1 MKRSEPEQYLYEH
14 PNLLDDSF
22 SVPMT
27 EAEQWAKEHPV
38 SASAFIARAKEK
50 HPEIPAEQ
58 WADFEKA
65 AAKREKTAR
74 QAPVVRIRWWYVAV
88 AAVVL
93 IVLTFTLVPPARAW
107 AESTIRYIVTV
118 FEGGIDVT
126 QEGVSVLHSTP
137 APGDIIP
144 PPPTEIDTETD
155 QQVKT
160 YPDIAAFTEDTGYHP
175 VIAVSEELSIKEIT
189 FEWLEDVY
197 EELCITYESKNGVL
211 IYIWQCWGDERGGT
225 ILQDENDVLLYTTV
239 LNGKET
245 VGYVDTVDDQCA
257 LWILLDE
264 SDLLIMYHG
273 DVDYQIILDALQY
286 S

>member
-22 SVPMT
+22 SVSMA

-38 SASAFIARAKEK
+38 SASEFVRRAKEK

-65 AAKREKTAR
+65 AAKQDKTAR
-74 QAPVVRIRWWYVAV
+74 QAPVVRFRWWYVAV

-93 IVLTFTLVPPARAW
+93 IVLTFTLVPPARAL
-107 AESTIRYIVTV
+107 AESVIRYIVTV
-118 FEGGIDVT
+118 FDGGVDIT
-126 QEGVSVLHSTP
+126 QEGKNFTHGTLLPDVT
-137 APGDIIP
+137 IP
-144 PPPTEIDTETD
+144 PASSEIDTEMN
-155 QQVKT
+155 QHVKT

-175 VIAVSEELSIKEIT
+175 VIAVSEDLSVKEIK
-189 FEWLEDVY
+189 FEWLEDAY

-211 IYIWQCWGDERGGT
+211 IYIWQIWGDERGGT
-225 ILQDENDVLLYTTV
+225 IYKDENDILVHTTV
-239 LNGKET
+239 LDGRET
-245 VGYVDTVDDQCA
+245 VGYVGTVDNHHS
-257 LWILLDE
+257 LEILLDD
-264 SDLLIMYHG
+264 SDLMILYHG
-273 DVDYQIILDALQY
+273 DVDYQTILDALKI